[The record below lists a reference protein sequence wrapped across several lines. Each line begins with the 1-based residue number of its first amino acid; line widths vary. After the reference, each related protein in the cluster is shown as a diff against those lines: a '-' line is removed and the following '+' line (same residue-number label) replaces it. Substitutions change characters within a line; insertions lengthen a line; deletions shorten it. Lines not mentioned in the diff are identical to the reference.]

1 MRQKNLRWQI
11 HSSGVPRFHPR
22 GSSANLPS
30 PLISV
35 ALLLGRTAAAEPL
48 WGDAGRSSRLR
59 ARHYL
64 LSDGTWSALNAQ
76 PGRLVQ
82 LDAGDNASM
91 CIKGLICNKSGRS
104 VGLARR
110 QHPPT
115 AIRGRLDG
123 CRSGS
128 LRSTQVRRTYF
139 QLQCFSPARTGFRT
153 AKFPVLQQQQ
163 KQQHT
168 RLSSVSFPLSAQL
181 ARTIRKDW
189 KCSLNLC
196 AYVNGKKQM
205 QDNCAGYAA
214 QTSIWMCYLS
224 CRFIYVNTLL

>member
-1 MRQKNLRWQI
+1 MANTFQRRPPVSSARIIGQFAVTSYKCRLTSQTHRGCGASLRWCWQVI
-11 HSSGVPRFHPR
+11 KAKS
-22 GSSANLPS
+22 S
-30 PLISV
+30 PLS
-35 ALLLGRTAAAEPL
+35 PL
-48 WGDAGRSSRLR
+48 WWD
-59 ARHYL
+59 
-64 LSDGTWSALNAQ
+64 SALNER

-82 LDAGDNASM
+82 LDAGDNASR
-91 CIKGLICNKSGRS
+91 CIKGLICNKSGRG

-115 AIRGRLDG
+115 PIRGRLDG

-139 QLQCFSPARTGFRT
+139 QLQCFSPARTGFRM
-153 AKFPVLQQQQ
+153 AKFPVLQLQQQ
-163 KQQHT
+163 QQHT

-181 ARTIRKDW
+181 ARTILKDW

-224 CRFIYVNTLL
+224 CRFIC

>member
-1 MRQKNLRWQI
+1 MTKTFQRRPLVLSERIIGQFAVISYKCRLTSQTHGGCGASLRWCWQVI
-11 HSSGVPRFHPR
+11 KAKS
-22 GSSANLPS
+22 S
-30 PLISV
+30 PLS
-35 ALLLGRTAAAEPL
+35 PL
-48 WGDAGRSSRLR
+48 WWDL
-59 ARHYL
+59 
-64 LSDGTWSALNAQ
+64 ALNAR

-82 LDAGDNASM
+82 LDAGDNASR
-91 CIKGLICNKSGRS
+91 CIKGLICNKSGRG

-139 QLQCFSPARTGFRT
+139 QLQCFSPARTGIQM

-163 KQQHT
+163 QQHT
-168 RLSSVSFPLSAQL
+168 EQLSLLPPPSLSAQL
-181 ARTIRKDW
+181 ARTIRKDRN
-189 KCSLNLC
+189 CSLNLC

-205 QDNCAGYAA
+205 RDNCAGDAA
-214 QTSIWMCYLS
+214 QTSIWMRYLS
-224 CRFIYVNTLL
+224 CQFIYVNTLL